1 MVVLSRGR
9 DYGWAAEEKKE
20 VMLRVVEEADTDT
33 AETSCCA
40 VPSGR
45 YSGQNASKLSLSGA
59 SCWVQ

>member
-1 MVVLSRGR
+1 MDEQQRKK
-9 DYGWAAEEKKE
+9 KKE

-40 VPSGR
+40 IPSEG

>member
-1 MVVLSRGR
+1 MDEQQRKK
-9 DYGWAAEEKKE
+9 KKE

-40 VPSGR
+40 IPSGG